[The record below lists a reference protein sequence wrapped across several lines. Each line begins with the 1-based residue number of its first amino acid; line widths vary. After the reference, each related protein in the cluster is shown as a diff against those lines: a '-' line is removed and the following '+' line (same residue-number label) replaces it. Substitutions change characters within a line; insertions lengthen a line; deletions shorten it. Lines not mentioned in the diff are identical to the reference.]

1 VSLICG
7 LLTLYSL
14 AILIWVVLS
23 WIRVPSTH
31 PLARVTVFLD
41 RIIYPVILPI
51 RRVIPPLRLGA
62 GALDLS
68 PIVLLVAI
76 SILSRLICA

>member
-1 VSLICG
+1 MGLICTLIG
-7 LLTLYSL
+7 LYSL
-14 AILIWVVLS
+14 AVLVWVILS
-23 WIRVPSTH
+23 WVRVPSTH

-51 RRVIPPLRLGA
+51 RRVMPPLRLGG

-68 PIVLLVAI
+68 PIVLLLG
-76 SILSRLICA
+76 LSLLRNWIC

>member
-1 VSLICG
+1 MRLICTA
-7 LLTLYSL
+7 LNIYSL
-14 AILIWVVLS
+14 AVLVWVILS
-23 WIRVPSTH
+23 WVRVPSSH

-51 RRVIPPLRLGA
+51 RRVVPPLRLGG

-68 PIVLLVAI
+68 PIVLLLGI
-76 SILSRLICA
+76 SLLSRFIC

>member
-1 VSLICG
+1 MGLICS
-7 LLTLYSL
+7 LLSIYSL
-14 AILIWVVLS
+14 AVVVWVILS
-23 WIRVPSTH
+23 WVRVPSTH

-51 RRVIPPLRLGA
+51 RRVLPPLRLGG

-68 PIVLLVAI
+68 PIVLLLGV
-76 SILSRLICA
+76 SLLRRLIC

>member
-76 SILSRLICA
+76 SLLSRLICA